1 MVIAMKRENK
11 TEEKFRPRARLLRI
25 LGEELIGDEIVAI
38 TELVKNA
45 YDADA
50 QNVLIELKNMNTDR
64 GEIIITDDGCGMTKE
79 VVINSWMQM
88 GTNFKRKRQ
97 FSESRKRRVLGEK
110 GVGRFGVDKLGQ
122 ILELHTKTEKSKKE
136 IFSRF
141 DWSQYDQELFLDE
154 IIHRIEEIEPTIIK
168 KHGTVLHIKKLR
180 SRWNEKMVEKLN
192 FSLLKIV
199 SPFQPSGDF
208 RIIVVA
214 KEFEEFVGEINN
226 ELFDK
231 ALYQL
236 NALVISDGKIHVEI
250 KGRDKYELNIPKDKR
265 LTCGPFRISLRAW
278 DLDAEG
284 LKPLGM
290 GVVRARQLLRSWSG
304 ISLYRDGFRIFPYG
318 EEGEDW
324 LELDKRRID
333 IPVERFSRNQVL
345 GFIEISRDQNPALK
359 DQTNREGLVR
369 NPAYLDLKEIVLKI
383 IQELE
388 NYRIS
393 IRGRK
398 GERKERFKERL
409 TDRQILEN
417 MSEYLQKERKPDR
430 KYLSSMV
437 KKAMDVSMESEKRIL
452 EVIARYRRLAG
463 LGEMAGRVIHEIRQ
477 PVEFIRRKCSANIKR
492 IMKKIFRRKKIME
505 DLDTIDKEADNIN
518 RSITKW
524 EPFIRVKRE
533 REIINICDI
542 IERATKYYARDIK
555 KLKIKIDYPEPT
567 ENYFPVR
574 IDPVDG
580 IQIFKNLFD
589 NSIYWLEENE
599 KGRQIKV
606 SVFEKDTQTVVWVSD
621 NGPGINIEEPED
633 IFLPGW
639 TRKPKGSGLGLA
651 IVGELL
657 VDNNGKIELVESELR
672 TGATFQ
678 IRFMKE
684 ER

>member
-1 MVIAMKRENK
+1 MKDDNR

-50 QNVLIELKNMNTDR
+50 ENVLIELKNMKNGE
-64 GEIIITDDGCGMTKE
+64 GEIIITDDGSGMTRD
-79 VVINSWMQM
+79 VVTNSWMQM
-88 GTNFKRKRQ
+88 GTDFKRKKQ
-97 FSESRKRRVLGEK
+97 FTDLKKRRILGEK
-110 GVGRFGVDKLGQ
+110 GVGRFAVDKLGK
-122 ILELHTKTEKSKKE
+122 ILELYTKTTKSKKE
-136 IFSRF
+136 IFARF

-154 IIHRIEEIEPTIIK
+154 ITHVIKEITPTRIK
-168 KHGTVLHIKKLR
+168 NHGTILHIKKLR
-180 SRWNEKMVEKLN
+180 SRWDKKMVEKLN

-199 SPFQPSGDF
+199 SPFQPSSDF
-208 RIIVVA
+208 RIKVIA
-214 KEFEEFVGEINN
+214 KEFGEFAGEISND
-226 ELFDK
+226 LFDK
-231 ALYQL
+231 APYQL
-236 NALVISDGKIHVEI
+236 NAYVSHDEKIHVNI
-250 KGRDKYELNIPKDKR
+250 KGRNEYELNIPTANK
-265 LTCGPFRISLRAW
+265 LACGPFKITLRAW

-290 GVVRARQLLRSWSG
+290 GVIKARELLRSWSG
-304 ISLYRDGFRIFPYG
+304 ISIYRDGFRIFPYG

-345 GFIEISRDQNPALK
+345 GFIEISRDRNPALK

-369 NPAYLDLKEIVLKI
+369 NQAYLDLKEVVLKI

-393 IRGRK
+393 VRGKK
-398 GERKERFKERL
+398 GERKKKFKERL
-409 TDRQILEN
+409 IDRQILED
-417 MSEYLQKERKPDR
+417 MSEYLQKEKKPDR
-430 KYLSSMV
+430 KHLSSMV

-463 LGEMAGRVIHEIRQ
+463 LGEMAGRVIHEVRQ
-477 PVEFIRRKCSANIKR
+477 PVEYIRRKCSANIKR
-492 IMKKIFRRKKIME
+492 LMKNIFRRAGLME
-505 DLDTIDKEADNIN
+505 DLNAIDKEADNIN
-518 RSITKW
+518 KSLGKW

-533 REIINICDI
+533 REVVNVCEI
-542 IERATKYYARDIK
+542 IERATKYYARDVK
-555 KLKIKIDYPEPT
+555 KLKIELDYPNPK
-567 ENYFPVR
+567 ENYFPIK

-589 NSIYWLEENE
+589 NSIYWLKENE
-599 KGRQIKV
+599 KRRKIRV
-606 SVFEKDTQTVVWVSD
+606 SVFEKNSKIFVWVSD
-621 NGPGINIEEPED
+621 NGPGIDVEEPED

-657 VDNNGKIELVESELR
+657 VDNNGKIELVESEFNI
-672 TGATFQ
+672 GATFQ
-678 IRFMKE
+678 LIFMKE
-684 ER
+684 VR